1 MPKKDYDVDKWVVY
15 TDDVINNVERL
26 KMKARADYKSRIFF
40 LSLSFFLLISSF
52 GVIQVSNRYLT
63 QHTAEILTHI
73 QYRCFS

>member
-40 LSLSFFLLISSF
+40 LSLSFF
-52 GVIQVSNRYLT
+52 Y
-63 QHTAEILTHI
+63 
-73 QYRCFS
+73 